1 MSVKYYNYPAD
12 RDIQLSPHFKMGEF
26 VDPSDYTSA
35 PFPSTVP
42 IDSDLIDI
50 LEQVRE
56 HFGCTSCNINSGY
69 RTPAADK
76 AVSGSGSG
84 PHTYGY
90 AADAYFYKDGQ
101 PIPSRL
107 IACYLQD
114 IGARGVGYCCG
125 GNSNGTHI
133 DTKARKWHGD
143 ESKRDSSG
151 NYAIVSD
158 YYTYT
163 GTTKAE
169 VYGGSEAPSAPTAD
183 TSRIKTVQDWLGV
196 EVDGIYG
203 AQTKAA
209 LVKELQ
215 AVLNDQ
221 YGANLAVDGIFGNQ
235 TASAVRNV
243 SKGDTGDL
251 VAVLQGFLIC
261 KGYSTGGLDGD
272 FGAQTDKAVRA
283 FQSDNGLYADGIAGK
298 ATFAALAA

>member
-1 MSVKYYNYPAD
+1 MSVKYYSYPAD
-12 RDIQLSPHFKMGEF
+12 RDIQISSHFKMGEF

-35 PFPSTVP
+35 PFPSSVP

-76 AVSGSGSG
+76 AVGGSGSG
-84 PHTYGY
+84 PHTYGC
-90 AADAYFYKDGQ
+90 AADAYFYKNGQ
-101 PIPSRL
+101 PVESRL

-114 IGARGVGYCCG
+114 IGAHGIGYCCG
-125 GNSNGTHI
+125 GNFYGTHI
-133 DTKARKWHGD
+133 DTLSRVWHGD
-143 ESKRDSSG
+143 ERDYSVT
-151 NYAIVSD
+151 VSD
-158 YYTYT
+158 YYSYT

-169 VYGGSEAPSAPTAD
+169 VYGGSEAPSAPTGSTD
-183 TSRIKTVQDWLGV
+183 GVKTVQDWLGV

-209 LVKELQ
+209 LIKKLQ

-261 KGYSTGGLDGD
+261 KGYNIGVLDGD
-272 FGAQTDKAVRA
+272 FGTKTDKALRA
-283 FQSDNGLYADGIAGK
+283 FQSDNGLYVDGVAGK
-298 ATFAALAA
+298 ATFAALVS

>member
-1 MSVKYYNYPAD
+1 MSVIYYSYLND
-12 RDIQLSPHFKMGEF
+12 KNKKLSEHFVVGEF

-42 IDSDLIDI
+42 IDSDLVDI

-69 RTPAADK
+69 RTQQADK
-76 AVSGSGSG
+76 AVGGSGSG
-84 PHTYGY
+84 PHTYGC
-90 AADAYFYKDGQ
+90 AADVYFYKNGQ
-101 PIPSRL
+101 PVESRL
-107 IACYLQD
+107 VACYLQD
-114 IGARGVGYCCG
+114 IGARGIGYCCG

-133 DTKARKWHGD
+133 DTMARKWHGD

-169 VYGGSEAPSAPTAD
+169 VYGSSGGSSAPTD
-183 TSRIKTVQDWLGV
+183 STDGIKTVQDWLGV
-196 EVDGIYG
+196 DVDGIYG
-203 AQTKAA
+203 SQTRKA
-209 LVKELQ
+209 LVRALQTEL
-215 AVLNDQ
+215 NNN
-221 YGANLAVDGIFGNQ
+221 GANLAVDGIFGNQ
-235 TASAVRNV
+235 TAEAVRNV
-243 SKGDTGDL
+243 SKGDTGNL

-261 KGYSTGGLDGD
+261 RGYNTGGLDGD

-283 FQSDNGLYADGIAGK
+283 FQSDNGLYVDGIAGK
-298 ATFAALAA
+298 ATFAAVAA

>member
-12 RDIQLSPHFKMGEF
+12 KDVQLSAHFKMGEF

-69 RTPAADK
+69 RTPASDK
-76 AVSGSGSG
+76 AAAGIRGGSG
-84 PHTYGY
+84 PHTYGC

-101 PIPSRL
+101 PVESRL

-114 IGARGVGYCCG
+114 IGASGIGFCCG
-125 GNSNGTHI
+125 GNFYGTHI
-133 DTKARKWHGD
+133 DTLSRVWHGD
-143 ESKRDSSG
+143 ERDY
-151 NYAIVSD
+151 NVTVSD
-158 YYTYT
+158 YYSYT

-169 VYGGSEAPSAPTAD
+169 VYGESSGSSAPANSTDGVKA
-183 TSRIKTVQDWLGV
+183 VQDWLGV

-215 AVLNDQ
+215 TVLNDR
-221 YGANLAVDGIFGNQ
+221 YGANLAVDGIFGNK
-235 TASAVRNV
+235 TASAIQNLK
-243 SKGDTGDL
+243 KGDTGDL

-261 KGYSTGGLDGD
+261 KGYSTGGFDGI
-272 FGAQTDKAVRA
+272 FGNATEAAVRD
-283 FQSDNGLYADGIAGK
+283 FQSSHGLYCDGIAGR
-298 ATFAALAA
+298 ATFGKLAA

>member
-12 RDIQLSPHFKMGEF
+12 KDVQLSAHFKMGEF

-42 IDSDLIDI
+42 IDSGLIDI

-76 AVSGSGSG
+76 AVDGSGSG
-84 PHTYGY
+84 PHTYGC
-90 AADAYFYKDGQ
+90 AADAYFYKNGQ
-101 PIPSRL
+101 PVESRL
-107 IACYLQD
+107 IACYLQE
-114 IGARGVGYCCG
+114 IGAHGIGYCCG
-125 GNSNGTHI
+125 GNFYGTHI
-133 DTKARKWHGD
+133 DTLSRVWHGD
-143 ESKRDSSG
+143 ERDYSVT
-151 NYAIVSD
+151 VSD
-158 YYTYT
+158 YYSYT

-169 VYGGSEAPSAPTAD
+169 VYGGSEAPSAPTD
-183 TSRIKTVQDWLGV
+183 STDGVKTVQDWLGV
-196 EVDGIYG
+196 EVDGICG

-221 YGANLAVDGIFGNQ
+221 YGANLAVDGIFGNK
-235 TASAVRNV
+235 TASAILNIK
-243 SKGDTGDL
+243 KGSQGNY
-251 VAVLQGFLIC
+251 VKVLQGFLIC
-261 KGYSTGGLDGD
+261 KGYNTGGLDGD
-272 FGAQTDKAVRA
+272 FGTKTDKALRA
-283 FQSDNGLYADGIAGK
+283 FQSDNGLYVDGVAGK

>member
-12 RDIQLSPHFKMGEF
+12 KDVQLSAHFKMGEF

-56 HFGCTSCNINSGY
+56 HFSCTSCNINSGY

-163 GTTKAE
+163 GTTKSE
-169 VYGGSEAPSAPTAD
+169 VYSESSGSSAPAD
-183 TSRIKTVQDWLGV
+183 STDDVKTVQDWLGV

-203 AQTKAA
+203 NQTKTA
-209 LVKELQ
+209 LIKELQ
-215 AVLNDQ
+215 TVLNDQ
-221 YGANLAVDGIFGNQ
+221 YGTNLAVDGGYGNQ

-251 VAVLQGFLIC
+251 VAVLQGMLIC
-261 KGYSTGGLDGD
+261 KGYNTGGLDGD
-272 FGAQTDKAVRA
+272 FGNQTDAAVCA
-283 FQSDNGLYADGIAGK
+283 FQSDNGLYVDGVAGK